1 MLLIECASNRNTE
14 LSLRMLIISS
24 TILCEFYSHP
34 MCAVVVKV
42 EFMHNLWN
50 ELIIPYIVVTV
61 TNYGYIHRDIP
72 LHNHLT

>member
-42 EFMHNLWN
+42 EFMHNL
-50 ELIIPYIVVTV
+50 
-61 TNYGYIHRDIP
+61 
-72 LHNHLT
+72 